1 MIIYPGDLIVR
12 CHVFNPP
19 EWEVVNRN
27 DLMVRI
33 RIDYFES
40 MFGTTVRITH
50 PDNKKLEV
58 KVPKGT
64 GSGATLRL
72 S

>member
-1 MIIYPGDLIVR
+1 
-12 CHVFNPP
+12 
-19 EWEVVNRN
+19 
-27 DLMVRI
+27 MVRI

-40 MFGTTVRITH
+40 AFGTTVRITH
-50 PDNKKLEV
+50 PDNKQLEV

-64 GSGATLRL
+64 GSECTLRL

>member
-12 CHVFNPP
+12 CLEPIP

-50 PDNKKLEV
+50 LDNKKLEV
-58 KVPKGT
+58 KVPKRNRVRCYT
-64 GSGATLRL
+64 
-72 S
+72 